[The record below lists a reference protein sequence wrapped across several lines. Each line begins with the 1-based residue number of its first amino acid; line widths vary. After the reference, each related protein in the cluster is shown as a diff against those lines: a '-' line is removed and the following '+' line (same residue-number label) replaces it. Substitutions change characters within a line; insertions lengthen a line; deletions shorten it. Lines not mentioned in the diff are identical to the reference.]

1 MCLVGQYEIR
11 DVYPAANQFYKLYR
25 LTCLFLVGDK
35 GRFMTRM
42 TLEGRSPLCVIGNK
56 MCFASRFGNNIC
68 VHDNTKA
75 NNFKKLGDLQVGIK
89 RKKKEMCIISRH
101 IISVAHIKQC

>member
-1 MCLVGQYEIR
+1 
-11 DVYPAANQFYKLYR
+11 
-25 LTCLFLVGDK
+25 
-35 GRFMTRM
+35 M
-42 TLEGRSPLCVIGNK
+42 TLEGRSPLCVVGNK

-89 RKKKEMCIISRH
+89 RTRKKKEMCSVSRH
-101 IISVAHIKQC
+101 VISVAHIKQC